1 MYYIGM
7 KSYDSLDVVETPIYN
22 DEVKEIL
29 EYFYGDNYFLAFVI
43 EGQDIFIK
51 ILYRE
56 PIKDLLNEWTEE
68 INWKATN
75 EDEYRTNLARLNE
88 LIK

>member
-1 MYYIGM
+1 M